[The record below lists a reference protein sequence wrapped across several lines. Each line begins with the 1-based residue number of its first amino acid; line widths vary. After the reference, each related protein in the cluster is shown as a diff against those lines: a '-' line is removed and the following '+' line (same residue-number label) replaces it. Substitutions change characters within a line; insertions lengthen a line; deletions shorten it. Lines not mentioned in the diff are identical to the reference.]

1 MSLEGSGITTIRTPH
16 KLTYMNIDSS
26 IKVLVWDVTRGRL
39 GITAPTFLVQPNM
52 ESVALQSDHAV
63 KRSESY

>member
-1 MSLEGSGITTIRTPH
+1 
-16 KLTYMNIDSS
+16 MNIDSS